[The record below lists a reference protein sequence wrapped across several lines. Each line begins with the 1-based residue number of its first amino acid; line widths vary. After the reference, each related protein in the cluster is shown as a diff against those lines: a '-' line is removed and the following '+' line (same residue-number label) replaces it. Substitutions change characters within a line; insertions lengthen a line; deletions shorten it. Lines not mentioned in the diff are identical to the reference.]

1 MSSELL
7 NLSPDLNRL
16 ISEGYELEIVA
27 SDTMTYGI
35 LHNVPYLNEKLE
47 VCYGK
52 LVSHLQISGNKTIA
66 PDTHVI
72 YFVGTFPYRNNG
84 SKFTGLIIGDSGYTM
99 TPGITAQFQF
109 SSRPIEGCY
118 SNYYDKFKRYADL
131 LTVEAQ
137 SIDPHVTPKTFNI
150 RNQETMNLVFNYHDT
165 NSSKSHIGIIT
176 NRLSGQKI
184 AIIGLGGTGSYI
196 LDQVAKTPVSEI
208 HLYDGDVF
216 EQHNAF
222 RAPGAPFKDQLTNPP
237 MKTDYLAEIYGRMHR
252 FITPHAYKIDRIN
265 IDELREMS
273 FVFICV
279 DNGES
284 RRIII
289 DFLIS
294 HNIPFIDTGL
304 GVEVVNDKLLGI
316 VRMTAAT
323 PKKYDHLNNYVD
335 FHDGGEDDVYSS
347 NIQIG
352 DLNALNGLLA
362 IIKWK
367 KMCGFYHD
375 LKHEHNTSY
384 VLTRGSLNNEEF

>member
-7 NLSPDLNRL
+7 NHSQDLIKLVN
-16 ISEGYELEIVA
+16 EGYELEILA
-27 SDTMTYGI
+27 TDTMTYGI

-47 VCYGK
+47 VCYVK
-52 LVSHLQISGNKTIA
+52 LVSHLQLSGTKTLA

-84 SKFTGLIIGDSGYTM
+84 SKFTGLIIGDAGYPM
-99 TPGITAQFQF
+99 GPDITAQFEF
-109 SSRPIEGCY
+109 SSRPVEGCY

-137 SIDPHVTPKTFNI
+137 SVDPLVTPKTFNI
-150 RNQETMNLVFNYHDT
+150 RVQETMDLVFNYHDT

-208 HLYDGDVF
+208 HIYDGDVF

-222 RAPGAPFKDQLTNPP
+222 RTPGAPYKDQLTNPP
-237 MKTDYLAEIYGRMHR
+237 DYLAEIYGRMHR
-252 FITPHAYKIDRIN
+252 FITPHGYKIDKTN

-273 FVFICV
+273 FVFVCV

-284 RRIII
+284 RRTII
-289 DFLIS
+289 DFLIA

-304 GVEVVNDKLLGI
+304 GVEVVDDKLIGI
-316 VRMTAAT
+316 VRITLAT
-323 PKKYDHLNNYVD
+323 SMKHDHLNNYID
-335 FHDGGEDDVYSS
+335 FHDGAEDDVYSS
-347 NIQIG
+347 NIQLG

-367 KMCGFYHD
+367 KMYGFYHD
-375 LKHEHNTSY
+375 LKREHNTSY
-384 VLTRGSLNNEEF
+384 VVSRGSLNNEEFL